1 MASVQAAPE
10 RPAKSAPQGHQMATT
25 FKKEALPY
33 ADGRSFKTLD
43 DYLAFRKTLGTTG
56 RSFYEE
62 ISPGTYRLVAGR
74 RSPGARDKT
83 YTRDELLEK
92 FGFSE

>member
-1 MASVQAAPE
+1 
-10 RPAKSAPQGHQMATT
+10 MATS
-25 FKKEALPY
+25 FKKDALPY

-43 DYLAFRKTLGTTG
+43 DYLAFRKTLGATG

-62 ISPGTYRLVAGR
+62 ISPGTYRLVTGR
-74 RSPGARDKT
+74 RLPGAEDKVFS
-83 YTRDELLEK
+83 REQLLKK